1 MVFTFLNTFFKWYNS
16 FILKCHC
23 NIQNYI
29 ICNDLNFD
37 EFSDVTH
44 NIWKKVDSHFLSS
57 SFLWILI
64 HIQIHT
70 TTTFVKDKEMIHL
83 PHAIPLIVASSSLLD
98 LLELLLKNMWTAQT
112 GDAPLVGCPP
122 TEWKVTGLLPVRAHA
137 WFTQPPSPLPSDSYE
152 SVFCIYEFKG
162 LK

>member
-57 SFLWILI
+57 SILWILI

-70 TTTFVKDKEMIHL
+70 TTMFVKDKEMIHL
-83 PHAIPLIVASSSLLD
+83 PHAIPLIVASSSHLD
-98 LLELLLKNMWTAQT
+98 LLELLLKNMWTAQRHIFCVPYKCKFY
-112 GDAPLVGCPP
+112 GNLELQWMRCSLQWA
-122 TEWKVTGLLPVRAHA
+122 
-137 WFTQPPSPLPSDSYE
+137 TQASAGKQMQNSQASFGWRLERS
-152 SVFCIYEFKG
+152 
-162 LK
+162 LA